1 MKSFLFILL
10 LASAVISIIG
20 MNEKQMKAAVKLV
33 TNMCLQ
39 KTKATSEDIEK
50 MHKGDWDVD
59 HTAMCYMYCALNSYK
74 LINKNNTLNYEA
86 AMNQLGEL
94 PERYRDSAQQCTD
107 QCRDA
112 VVSLN
117 EKCTAAYELAKCM
130 YFCNPQKYFLP

>member
-59 HTAMCYMYCALNSYK
+59 HTAM
-74 LINKNNTLNYEA
+74 INKNNTLNYEA